1 MMYWGPG
8 HPFMRHEFGMGW
20 GGVVAAILFVLFIIA
35 LIVLI
40 VWAARRGRM
49 MHHGM
54 MIDQGPLAIAKERYA
69 KGEISLAEFEEIK
82 KNLS

>member
-1 MMYWGPG
+1 
-8 HPFMRHEFGMGW
+8 MRHEFGMGW
-20 GGVVAAILFVLFIIA
+20 GGVAAVIIFVLFVIA
-35 LIVLI
+35 VIGLV
-40 VWAARRGRM
+40 VWAARRGRV
-49 MHHGM
+49 HHGM